1 VTTDL
6 SSPSS
11 PAAPIPGTAGQD
23 VPLAPPPRHR
33 RRWLIAAIALG
44 AFGLLAAAWSPL
56 SQWSRAQGSVS
67 ASKLTLATVE
77 RGALQR
83 DVAGEGRVVAASA
96 PTLYAPHAGSVEFKV
111 QAGDLVKR
119 GQVLALVSSPELASK
134 LAQESSNAESMQ
146 AEVQRAEMDAR
157 QRRAALQGT
166 WDTARVDFATA
177 ENDLARHQK
186 AFEAGAVSG
195 MQVERAKD
203 TLQKARITLQ
213 QAQSAQTLG
222 DDGLKF
228 DVQARRLA
236 LERQRLQVSEL
247 RRQAEAM
254 QLRAPVDGQVGQL
267 FAAERAQVP
276 ADAKLL
282 SVIDLSVLEVQMQV
296 PESFAREL
304 AIGMPGEISG
314 NGGPWRAQ
322 VSAISPEVID
332 GQVAARLRFVGER
345 PPQLRQ
351 NQRLSVRVMIDRR
364 EQALT
369 VRRGSFVES
378 LGGRWAYVVN
388 GGIAEKRPVRLGASS
403 STQVEVLEGLREGEE
418 VVISGVDNFRNADR
432 VAISR

>member
-1 VTTDL
+1 MNNDL
-6 SSPSS
+6 SSS
-11 PAAPIPGTAGQD
+11 IPGTGGQD
-23 VPLAPPPRHR
+23 VPLAPHRRHR
-33 RRWLIAAIALG
+33 RRWLMAAVALG
-44 AFGLLAAAWSPL
+44 AVGLLAAAWAPL
-56 SQWSRAQGSVS
+56 SQWSRASGSVS
-67 ASKLTLATVE
+67 AAKLTLATVQ
-77 RGALQR
+77 RSALQR
-83 DVAGEGRVVAASA
+83 DVAGEGKVVAASA
-96 PTLYAPHAGSVEFKV
+96 PTLYAPHAGSVTFKV

-119 GQVLALVSSPELASK
+119 GQVLAVLSSPELAAK
-134 LAQESSNAESMQ
+134 LAQEASNADSMQ

-157 QRRAALQGT
+157 QRSAALRGAM
-166 WDTARVDFATA
+166 DTARVDFNTA

-203 TLQKARITLQ
+203 TLQKARIALEQARSTLK
-213 QAQSAQTLG
+213 LG

-236 LERQRLQVSEL
+236 LERQRLQVAEL

-254 QLRAPVDGQVGQL
+254 QLLAPVDGQVGQL
-267 FAAERAQVP
+267 FVAERAQVP

-304 AIGMPGEISG
+304 AIGMPGEVSG
-314 NGGPWRAQ
+314 NGGPWKAQ
-322 VSAISPEVID
+322 VSAISPEVVD

-378 LGGRWAYVVN
+378 LGGRWAYVVV
-388 GGIAEKRPVRLGASS
+388 GGIAEKRPVRLGAAS
-403 STQVEVLEGLREGEE
+403 STQVEVLEGLREGDQ
-418 VVISGVDNFRNADR
+418 VVISGVDHFANADR

>member
-1 VTTDL
+1 V
-6 SSPSS
+6 
-11 PAAPIPGTAGQD
+11 A
-23 VPLAPPPRHR
+23 LAPRSKHR
-33 RRWLIAAIALG
+33 RRWIGAAIAIG
-44 AFGLLAAAWSPL
+44 ALGLLAAAWSPL
-56 SQWSRAQGSVS
+56 SQWSRASGSVS
-67 ASKLTLATVE
+67 AGKLTLATVE
-77 RGALQR
+77 RAPLQR

-96 PTLYAPHAGSVEFKV
+96 PTLYAPHAGSVAFKV

-119 GQVLALVSSPELASK
+119 GQVLAEVSSPELAAT
-134 LAQESSNAESMQ
+134 LAQEASNAESLQ
-146 AEVQRAEMDAR
+146 AEVQRAELDAR
-157 QRRAALQGT
+157 QRRAALKGAA
-166 WDTARVDFATA
+166 DTARVDLATA
-177 ENDLARHQK
+177 ENDLARHQR
-186 AFEAGAVSG
+186 AFDAGAVSG
-195 MQVERAKD
+195 MQVERARD
-203 TLQKARITLQ
+203 TLQKAHIALQ
-213 QAQSAQTLG
+213 QAQSAQATG

-236 LERQRLQVSEL
+236 LQRQRLQVAEL
-247 RRQAEAM
+247 RRQAGAL
-254 QLRAPVDGQVGQL
+254 QLQAPVDGQVGQL
-267 FAAERAQVP
+267 YVAERAQVP

-314 NGGPWRAQ
+314 TGGPWRAQ
-322 VSAISPEVID
+322 VSAISPEVVD

-364 EQALT
+364 DQVLS

-403 STQVEVLEGLREGEE
+403 STQVEVLEGLREGDQ
-418 VVISGVDNFRNADR
+418 VVISGVDHFANADR